1 MINYS
6 YFSYTRVIAAV
17 VAFTGIFLFWP
28 GNLFFLNDDFLH
40 LYLTSQGKWLQQNSF
55 RPVCDLSMWLDY
67 KIWGLNAVG
76 FHLTNTLLHIIC
88 TFLVYKFSKRLLEK
102 YHQSAI
108 ASSNALLI
116 AAVFFVYA
124 FHAETIYWVIGRSS
138 SLGAIFF
145 LLSSIFYLG
154 RNHSNRNKFAAVL
167 FFCIGLLTYESV
179 WIIPAA
185 FATISWLDVKQKT
198 SSWKIETKYILASV
212 VILALYFVFRFI
224 AIGQLIAD
232 YEGSKFLNLDIKGL
246 AVNFIKLILR
256 SFSRQTGDFYLIGLA
271 FLIAVTSFISFI
283 ITRRKAFAAAMVILW
298 IVSLLPY
305 LSLGIDTFGSE
316 GERYLYL
323 PSVFLCI
330 IIGIGMVNA
339 ARVYKYIISLLFFFV
354 HIIFLHQNRDDYK
367 VASAVTQSA
376 MEELQKLGD
385 KQTIYVQKLPIEN
398 NGALIFRDG
407 FEAAVK
413 LFTTSGDKKVV
424 IKSHYE
430 GNFSFFNGVTEQ
442 DWVDGLPGEQ
452 GKDAVLD
459 FSNSSLTV
467 YR

>member
-17 VAFTGIFLFWP
+17 IAFTGIFLFWP

-76 FHLTNTLLHIIC
+76 FHLTNTILHIIC

-116 AAVFFVYA
+116 ASVFFVYA

-154 RNHSNRNKFAAVL
+154 RDRSTQNKFAAAL
-167 FFCIGLLTYESV
+167 FFIIGLLTYESV
-179 WIIPAA
+179 WIMPAV
-185 FATISWLDVKQKT
+185 FATISWMDVKQQN
-198 SSWKIETKYILASV
+198 SDWRIEAKYIIASV
-212 VILALYFVFRFI
+212 VLLSMYFVVRFM
-224 AIGQLIAD
+224 AIEQLVAD
-232 YEGSKFLNLDIKGL
+232 YEGSKFLNLDFRGL
-246 AVNFIKLILR
+246 SVNFLKLVLR

-271 FLIAVTSFISFI
+271 FLIAVTSFISFL
-283 ITRRKAFAAAMVILW
+283 ITRRKTFAAAIVVIW

-323 PSVFLCI
+323 PSIFLSI

-339 ARVYKYIISLLFFFV
+339 ARIYKYIISLLFFFV
-354 HIIFLHQNRDDYK
+354 HIIFLHQNRNDYV
-367 VASAVTQSA
+367 VASAVTRSA
-376 MEELQKLGD
+376 MEELQKLSD
-385 KQTIYVQKLPIEN
+385 KRTIYVKQLPIEN
-398 NGALIFRDG
+398 NGALIFRNG
-407 FEAAVK
+407 FDVAVK
-413 LFTTSGDKKVV
+413 LFTKSVDKKIV
-424 IKSHYE
+424 IISYYE
-430 GNFSFFNGVTEQ
+430 GNYSFFNGITEQ
-442 DWVDGLPGEQ
+442 DWIDELPGEN